1 MKYPNFIPPS
11 KLGVVIHSDDE
22 ETLSVA
28 LIHSSSIVINI
39 QSGEISMNDGAKFD
53 KFVTPNNVKLYPYDL
68 ISYIDGRP
76 NLENLK
82 PWIHEVKDALEN

>member
-11 KLGVVIHSDDE
+11 KLGVVI
-22 ETLSVA
+22 ETNELETTSVA
-28 LIHSSSIVINI
+28 LLRNRDLVINI
-39 QSGEISMNDGAKFD
+39 QSGTIFATD
-53 KFVTPNNVKLYPYDL
+53 KFATPTWPKLYKDDL
-68 ISYIDGRP
+68 ISYLDGRP